1 MTSAARKTL
10 LQTLALGSS
19 IAVAYAWLSIPSLTQ
34 YSLQAFGACFI
45 LYFILK
51 KANKEAIW
59 EVLPTT
65 AVDEM
70 VLVTFAFLILIG
82 ATGATTSVF
91 FSLIFVYLFFVSM
104 TMERWTSI
112 FITLST
118 LLFFYALEP
127 ALSNSLHLS
136 HLISIPLVTVFFLFA
151 KYQHELAKEK
161 QTLVSIEHNEIHSYK
176 IFLNQKEQELES
188 VTNNTRGWLK
198 FFDDFLF
205 NFLQPKIEQTLSL
218 LEFPQNHN
226 AVKGQLTL
234 MRIELE
240 KIKMLLQEKRQ
251 ENQNGNQSSQ
261 NNQNNQDSSQPS
273 NQRS

>member
-1 MTSAARKTL
+1 MSASIRKTL
-10 LQTLALGSS
+10 LQTFALSTS
-19 IAVAYAWLSIPSLTQ
+19 IICAYTWLSVPSLVQ
-34 YSLQAFGACFI
+34 YSLQAFAACFI

-51 KANKEAIW
+51 KANKAAIW

-65 AVDEM
+65 DVDEM

-91 FSLIFVYLFFVSM
+91 FSLTFVYLFFVSM

-112 FITLST
+112 AITLLT
-118 LLFFYALEP
+118 ALFFYALQP
-127 ALSNSLHLS
+127 SLDSNLHLS

-176 IFLNQKEQELES
+176 IFLDQKEKELED
-188 VTNNTRGWLK
+188 VATNTRGWLK
-198 FFDDFLF
+198 FFDNFLF
-205 NFLQPKIEQTLSL
+205 NFLQPKIEQTLQMI
-218 LEFPQNHN
+218 EFPQNKN

-240 KIKMLLQEKRQ
+240 RIKKLVQEA
-251 ENQNGNQSSQ
+251 
-261 NNQNNQDSSQPS
+261 QDSNQQSQDNS
-273 NQRS
+273 QQS